1 MKVALFQYDP
11 KWESRDFNMHRLGNL
26 ASGMNTHPDLMI
38 FPELTL
44 TGFTMRS
51 KRFAEPLDGPSAG
64 FYRDMAARYNA
75 HLIGGLIE
83 KRNDHYYNSLM
94 HFSPE
99 GKLESVYRKIH
110 PFSYSG
116 ENRFY
121 HGGGEPV
128 ITRIGPARVGL
139 SVCYDLRFPELFRSY
154 GKAGTEMVINIAN
167 WPETRIVHWET
178 LLKARAI
185 ENQAYVIGV
194 NRVGS
199 DKKNRYNG
207 CSAVFHPF
215 GEEVLMA
222 ENREGVFFADLDLTE
237 VERVRKTYPFLAD
250 ITLI

>member
-11 KWESRDFNMHRLGNL
+11 KWESRDINMHRLEEL
-26 ASGMNTHPDLMI
+26 AADITIRPDLMI

-64 FYRDMAARYNA
+64 FYREMAVRYKT

-83 KRNDHYYNSLM
+83 QGDNLYYNCLL

-99 GKLESVYRKIH
+99 GELVSAYRKIH

-121 HGGGEPV
+121 HGGGGPV
-128 ITRIGPARVGL
+128 ITRIGPVGAGL
-139 SVCYDLRFPELFRSY
+139 SVCYDLRFPELFRFY
-154 GKAGTEMVINIAN
+154 GKAGTELIINIAN
-167 WPETRIVHWET
+167 WPETRIVHWQT

-215 GEEVLMA
+215 GDQVLMA
-222 ENREGVFFADLDLTE
+222 EDREGVFFADLDLNE
-237 VERVRKTYPFLAD
+237 VAQVRKTYPFLAD